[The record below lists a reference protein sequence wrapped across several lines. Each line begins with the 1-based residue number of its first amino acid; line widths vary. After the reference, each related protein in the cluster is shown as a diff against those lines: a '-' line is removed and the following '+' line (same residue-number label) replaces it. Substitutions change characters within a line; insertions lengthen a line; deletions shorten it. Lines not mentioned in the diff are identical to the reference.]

1 VWGIS
6 VAIALKSTPPANI
19 GRGIHPYA
27 MGSDGKTLATNRTAA
42 FDDHWSMWSDIHPVA
57 LRT

>member
-1 VWGIS
+1 
-6 VAIALKSTPPANI
+6 
-19 GRGIHPYA
+19 

-42 FDDHWSMWSDIHPVA
+42 FDDHWSMWRHIHPVA